1 VTTLRQMIAR
11 LGVPGVLALGV
22 LLFCALFYY
31 SGVQPLERELQLQ
44 QTASERQRA
53 RSPAQLASSDD
64 RSEDVRRFQNLFP
77 TMDQLPAEL
86 ERVYGFARAAKLQM
100 QQAEYRLEA
109 GRGGLL
115 AYRVTFPIRGSYA
128 QIRKFV
134 GEMLQEMSMLS
145 LDTLRFERKRVG
157 DTQLEAQVRLTLH
170 FRPDGEESLRT
181 TAVSEESR

>member
-1 VTTLRQMIAR
+1 MIAR

-31 SGVQPLERELQLQ
+31 SGVQPLERELQSQ

-53 RSPAQLASSDD
+53 RSPNQLGLSDD

-86 ERVYGFARAAKLQM
+86 ERVYGYARTAKLQM

-109 GRGGLL
+109 ARGGLI
-115 AYRVTFPIRGSYA
+115 AYRMTFPIRGSYA
-128 QIRKFV
+128 QIRQFV

-145 LDTLRFERKRVG
+145 LDTLRFERKKVG
-157 DTQLEAQVRLTLH
+157 DMQLEAQVRLTLH
-170 FRPDGEESLRT
+170 FRADGEESLRT
-181 TAVSEESR
+181 TASGEDSR